1 VDCALIQIMG
11 HLLLHQA
18 AKSDRKKRVARRYI
32 ESELASLRMKCE
44 QIRSGDTSPLDD
56 YEVLAGAVPTAR

>member
-1 VDCALIQIMG
+1 
-11 HLLLHQA
+11 LLHQA